1 VQIVKK
7 QAIRMNLNL
16 TEDVIFYLANS
27 HNSLKSLIK
36 HVNKLETLASLNPE
50 TINISVIKSLASDP
64 SRKGIDDIKKIIS
77 NYYNISIKNLNSDN
91 KKRIYSYPRQMAM
104 YLTRKYLNL
113 SFNEIG
119 FLFGNKD
126 HSTVVYAIQKIE
138 KIKIDNKKIREDL
151 KKLTS
156 LIN

>member
-1 VQIVKK
+1 
-7 QAIRMNLNL
+7 
-16 TEDVIFYLANS
+16 
-27 HNSLKSLIK
+27 
-36 HVNKLETLASLNPE
+36 
-50 TINISVIKSLASDP
+50 
-64 SRKGIDDIKKIIS
+64 
-77 NYYNISIKNLNSDN
+77 
-91 KKRIYSYPRQMAM
+91 M

-138 KIKIDNKKIREDL
+138 KMKTDNKKMGEDL
-151 KKLTS
+151 KKIIS